1 LHSQGIKEASLY
13 GRDEDVYGGLNAFF
27 LLMDKPEV
35 YKLPNA
41 ENALLPQRNNLGGY
55 LGVVGTAVLGLVG
68 AVIALRN
75 RGVRRQA
82 PEEAPDE
89 ETP

>member
-1 LHSQGIKEASLY
+1 
-13 GRDEDVYGGLNAFF
+13 
-27 LLMDKPEV
+27 MDKPEV

-55 LGVVGTAVLGLVG
+55 LGVVGTAVLGLLG

-75 RGVRRQA
+75 RGVRRPP
-82 PEEAPDE
+82 PEETTVE
-89 ETP
+89 EQP